1 MQRDP
6 TGSGIV
12 DTDIVKQG
20 WVPAGCLL
28 ETNVPV
34 ASAIAEATAAKNG
47 STSESS
53 PDTVISK
60 TPILPLSIISTSF
73 PGIALM
79 DYSKK
84 GDEELDLVKDDA
96 LRVFKRYNHWSYV
109 RTVIIFHLFASST
122 PSTGCQRSG
131 RRSWM
136 GTGMIAFPFFLS
148 LASLTLLLLFISHGS
163 LVKFRQLPLYL
174 LRPIRRHRIWMTV
187 RHKFLHCLPHSRLT
201 HAHQRREYRDVHNHC
216 HSPVTYIYHFCH
228 HLSFI
233 SVVTP
238 LCISFVLHHKSGAYP

>member
-1 MQRDP
+1 MTSLMSLCKFILGYYWLLVLTLEYHTCRGDTFVILSRARGWWVVQRDP

-47 STSESS
+47 SASESS
-53 PDTVISK
+53 PDTLISK

-109 RTVIIFHLFASST
+109 SRVISAS
-122 PSTGCQRSG
+122 
-131 RRSWM
+131 
-136 GTGMIAFPFFLS
+136 I
-148 LASLTLLLLFISHGS
+148 
-163 LVKFRQLPLYL
+163 
-174 LRPIRRHRIWMTV
+174 
-187 RHKFLHCLPHSRLT
+187 
-201 HAHQRREYRDVHNHC
+201 
-216 HSPVTYIYHFCH
+216 
-228 HLSFI
+228 
-233 SVVTP
+233 
-238 LCISFVLHHKSGAYP
+238 

>member
-1 MQRDP
+1 MSLCKFYSWILFGITGVDFGVITCRGDTFVILSRARGWWVVQRDP

-47 STSESS
+47 SSSDSS
-53 PDTVISK
+53 PDTLISK

-109 RTVIIFHLFASST
+109 SIVIIFHLVANST
-122 PSTGCQRSG
+122 PFHRLSKKWVVIVDGYRYVC
-131 RRSWM
+131 
-136 GTGMIAFPFFLS
+136 FPNSFFNLPPN
-148 LASLTLLLLFISHGS
+148 LLLSVMVHWQSFNNWRCFSAQYFIS
-163 LVKFRQLPLYL
+163 KF
-174 LRPIRRHRIWMTV
+174 T
-187 RHKFLHCLPHSRLT
+187 C
-201 HAHQRREYRDVHNHC
+201 
-216 HSPVTYIYHFCH
+216 
-228 HLSFI
+228 
-233 SVVTP
+233 
-238 LCISFVLHHKSGAYP
+238 G

>member
-1 MQRDP
+1 MSLCKFYYWILFGITGVKFITCRGDTFVILSRARGWWVVQRDP

-47 STSESS
+47 SSSDSS
-53 PDTVISK
+53 PDTLISK

-109 RTVIIFHLFASST
+109 SNVIIFHLVASST
-122 PSTGCQRSG
+122 PFYR
-131 RRSWM
+131 
-136 GTGMIAFPFFLS
+136 LS
-148 LASLTLLLLFISHGS
+148 
-163 LVKFRQLPLYL
+163 K
-174 LRPIRRHRIWMTV
+174 
-187 RHKFLHCLPHSRLT
+187 K
-201 HAHQRREYRDVHNHC
+201 
-216 HSPVTYIYHFCH
+216 
-228 HLSFI
+228 
-233 SVVTP
+233 
-238 LCISFVLHHKSGAYP
+238 

>member
-1 MQRDP
+1 MVQRDP

-34 ASAIAEATAAKNG
+34 ASAIAEATAKNG
-47 STSESS
+47 STSGS
-53 PDTVISK
+53 PDSVISK

-79 DYSKK
+79 DYNKK

-109 RTVIIFHLFASST
+109 SNVTSS
-122 PSTGCQRSG
+122 
-131 RRSWM
+131 
-136 GTGMIAFPFFLS
+136 
-148 LASLTLLLLFISHGS
+148 
-163 LVKFRQLPLYL
+163 
-174 LRPIRRHRIWMTV
+174 IW
-187 RHKFLHCLPHSRLT
+187 LQ
-201 HAHQRREYRDVHNHC
+201 A
-216 HSPVTYIYHFCH
+216 
-228 HLSFI
+228 
-233 SVVTP
+233 
-238 LCISFVLHHKSGAYP
+238 